1 MYLSNTPT
9 SLGETRSA
17 QACGC
22 PSVSATKDGLK
33 LNTTICVRGSGEN
46 IVVPTSSICSYE
58 SICLDGGL
66 QDHGLCKYDSFV
78 CSNGKRISDIEKCD
92 YDDDC
97 GSGFYEDEANC
108 GHKAGITCLYS
119 DSTYDVKDLLIW
131 VPPNELCEGERKCEN
146 VQCKEAFN
154 CTAPYYPPEQVQ
166 VYREQLCDPMEYEY
180 CNQKELSHMNCPGN
194 DWVVMCDY
202 TYQGVVKEVTIGAIL
217 ECNGN
222 KECDN
227 GEDER
232 CTISPGGCVEH
243 VKRITT
249 GSCTDIKS
257 DYIMCPTNERS
268 DVVIEGVLP
277 NYIHLDLACD
287 GKKDCENDEE
297 VFCPNFD
304 SSSNFF
310 VHQYDIDFE
319 PQCVPGM
326 MDPTCEKRFIYYQ
339 TEHVCLGGIKNCTEI
354 HNIDYCIY
362 SQTNDLKCMESM
374 GSISESLTMFV
385 TSDKPT
391 DYGFKRCLKD
401 NLPIPLTKWCD
412 TIMDCK
418 DGSDEEACKDTN
430 TPTFDCG
437 EGTVGH
443 KRYLP
448 MEQKCDGVSNCPNR
462 QDECNE
468 SCEDDS
474 SRNILTWKYVPVAG
488 FIGVTAT
495 LVNLF
500 SLVKHAIKVK
510 SIRQTN
516 SFINESFIA
525 LIAVGDLLVGAYML
539 CVLAATL
546 VYGGEY
552 CASKYEWLSSRECSV
567 LGVASTTGTLVSMLS
582 MTTLSLFRMIS
593 LKTMISSG
601 EVTAMKRLKVILVCT
616 LIVAAAL
623 TIAVV
628 PIIDAFSDYFV
639 NGLRFQNNPYLRG
652 VSDRYDISMFI
663 DSFNKSDD
671 VPRLYTNG
679 DWYYYENALKNLY
692 LNESENTKTSYKGE
706 KIGFYGNQGVCLFKY
721 FVWVDD
727 PQLHFSVAVIAL
739 SATCFVV
746 ISCCYIFIFKYASS
760 SFKTSGATEAQKNS
774 MTRLQRKITFII
786 TTDFLTWIPFIL
798 ISILHLLQVL
808 DATPLYEFCSIL
820 LIPIN
825 SVINPVIYNGDRAVV
840 KLRNFVSQRICK
852 GSLDDSARRGTQ
864 ALNIDMVELP
874 KKTTNGQSL

>member
-1 MYLSNTPT
+1 M
-9 SLGETRSA
+9 
-17 QACGC
+17 
-22 PSVSATKDGLK
+22 
-33 LNTTICVRGSGEN
+33 
-46 IVVPTSSICSYE
+46 
-58 SICLDGGL
+58 
-66 QDHGLCKYDSFV
+66 
-78 CSNGKRISDIEKCD
+78 
-92 YDDDC
+92 
-97 GSGFYEDEANC
+97 
-108 GHKAGITCLYS
+108 
-119 DSTYDVKDLLIW
+119 KDLLIW

-154 CTAPYYPPEQVQ
+154 CTAPYDSLEQVQ
-166 VYREQLCDPMEYEY
+166 VYMEQLCDPTEYEY
-180 CNQKELSHMNCPGN
+180 CYQTELSHMDCPGN
-194 DWVVMCDY
+194 DSVVKCDY

-217 ECNGN
+217 ECNGY

-232 CTISPGGCVEH
+232 CTISPGACVEH

-257 DYIMCPTNERS
+257 DYIMCPTK
-268 DVVIEGVLP
+268 DMHGPEGVLP
-277 NYIHLDLACD
+277 YYIHLDLACD
-287 GKKDCENDEE
+287 GKQDCEVNEE
-297 VFCPNFD
+297 GLCPGFGST
-304 SSSNFF
+304 SSSNVFE
-310 VHQYDIDFE
+310 QYGIYFE

-326 MDPTCEKRFIYYQ
+326 MNPTCEKRFIYYK
-339 TEHVCLGGIKNCTEI
+339 THYVCLGGIKNCTEI
-354 HNIDYCIY
+354 HDIDYCIY

-374 GSISESLTMFV
+374 ESVSESLTMFV
-385 TSDKPT
+385 TSNKPQ

-412 TIMDCK
+412 TTMDCK
-418 DGSDEEACKDTN
+418 DGSDEEACQDTN

-448 MEQKCDGVSNCPNR
+448 MEQMCDGVSDCPNR

-546 VYGGEY
+546 VYGGDY

-582 MTTLSLFRMIS
+582 MTSLSLFRMVS

-601 EVTAMKRLKVILVCT
+601 EVTAMKRLKVILVCS
-616 LIVAAAL
+616 LIVAVAV

-639 NGLRFQNNPYLRG
+639 NGLRFQNNPYLTG
-652 VSDRYDISMFI
+652 VSDRSDLSSLIVH
-663 DSFNKSDD
+663 FNKSVDFTRMYAND
-671 VPRLYTNG
+671 E
-679 DWYYYENALKNLY
+679 DWYYYEYALKNLY
-692 LNESENTKTSYKGE
+692 LQLHESENTKTSYKGK

-721 FVWVDD
+721 FVGVDD
-727 PQLHFSVAVIAL
+727 PQVHFSVAVIAL
-739 SATCFVV
+739 SAICFVV

-774 MTRLQRKITFII
+774 MNRLQRKITFII

-798 ISILHLLQVL
+798 ISILHLFEVL
-808 DATPLYEFCSIL
+808 DATQLYEFCSIL

-840 KLRNFVSQRICK
+840 KLRNFVSQRIYK
-852 GSLDDSARRGTQ
+852 RGVDDSSRRGTQ
-864 ALNIDMVELP
+864 ASNIGMVELP
-874 KKTTNGQSL
+874 KKTTNGHSL